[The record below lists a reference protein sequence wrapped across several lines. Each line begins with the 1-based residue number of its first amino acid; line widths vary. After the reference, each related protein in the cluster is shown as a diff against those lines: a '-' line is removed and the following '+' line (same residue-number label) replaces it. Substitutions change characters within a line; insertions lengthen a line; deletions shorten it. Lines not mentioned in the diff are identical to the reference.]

1 MRTRASFRRYTALA
15 GLSVTLLASL
25 PPHAASNVFFPR
37 DFALSAVSSPAL
49 DEIKLFLNDREIRL
63 KSPALYDRSE
73 VYLPLESL
81 PALGAEYRVAKRE
94 DTVTVQVK
102 GEPPT
107 EFALARPG
115 GQPMVPLSAIA
126 GVLHAEYAIRDGV
139 CRLRTKENN
148 TPPRVAARD
157 KEAPTTPLVL
167 DLPPARQEKSDKP
180 EKIVKPMPQEKTG
193 APASGGSLQKSD
205 GLDESKGKQNPE
217 KPVGNP
223 GEETETKPA
232 ASPNRTLA
240 AKAASRKGKAAAK
253 RQTPGV
259 PVPPVKIQAVAF
271 EATDENHAKINI
283 RTTGNVNASA
293 KLLTEP
299 SRLAIDIPNS
309 VLESEQKKWNVDH
322 PFVSAIT
329 ATAPSGPGTTRIVLD
344 LARLVGY
351 RVMQTGKDTLTIA
364 LGLPRGAGRRMRD
377 LVVVVDPGH
386 GAHDK
391 GCSCVENGN
400 AVLEKNLTL
409 AIAKKVRD
417 TLAEEGV
424 NVILT
429 RSTDVFIPLK
439 ERPGV
444 ANENNADLF
453 VSIHIDDCPRANTA
467 SGTTSYYHMN
477 DANSRA
483 LAHSI
488 VSRIA
493 QVSGL
498 PSRGARSDSI
508 LYGSGLSVLRNSL
521 VPATLVEIG
530 YINNARD
537 RGKMTNDEFQ
547 QSVAQAIVNGIR
559 GYIEGKLPEEP
570 LGFGDRPTGSDR

>member
-1 MRTRASFRRYTALA
+1 MALA

-25 PPHAASNVFFPR
+25 TPHAASNVFFPH
-37 DFALSAVSSPAL
+37 DSILSAASFPAL

-126 GVLHAEYAIRDGV
+126 GLLHAEYIIKDGV
-139 CRLRTKENN
+139 CRLKTRNA
-148 TPPRVAARD
+148 PASRVAARD
-157 KEAPTTPLVL
+157 KETPATPLVL

-180 EKIVKPMPQEKTG
+180 EKIEKPTTQEKTG

-205 GLDESKGKQNPE
+205 RPDDTKGTPNVE
-217 KPVGNP
+217 KPVVKS
-223 GEETETKPA
+223 GEEETAPKPA
-232 ASPNRTLA
+232 ALPNRTLA
-240 AKAASRKGKAAAK
+240 AKSASRKGKASAK

-259 PVPPVKIQAVAF
+259 PAPPVKIQAVAF

-400 AVLEKNLTL
+400 AVMEKNLTL

-530 YINNARD
+530 YINNAVD
-537 RGKMTNDEFQ
+537 RHKMTNDEFQ

-570 LGFGDRPTGSDR
+570 LGSGDRPMGSDR